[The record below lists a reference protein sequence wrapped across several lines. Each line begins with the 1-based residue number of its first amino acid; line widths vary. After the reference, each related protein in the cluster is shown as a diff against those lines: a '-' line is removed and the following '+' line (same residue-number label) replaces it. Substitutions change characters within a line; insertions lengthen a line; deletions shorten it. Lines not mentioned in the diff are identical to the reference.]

1 MAVYAALYRTW
12 RPRRLADLIGQDH
25 VSRTLLNALAAG
37 RPAHAYLFCG
47 PRGTGKTSTARI
59 LAAALNCRRAAGGDA
74 CGLCEPCGG
83 IAADRFLD
91 VREVDAASN
100 RQVDDMRALRET
112 VSYRPSVGRHKVYIL
127 DEVHMLTEA
136 SWNTLLKTLEEP
148 PPATTFVLCT
158 TDPSKVLATVV
169 SRCQRFDFRRLTE
182 GEIAAHLDRVCRVE
196 GVAVADGALAA
207 IARRSEGGLRDA
219 LAVLDQATAF
229 VPSGA
234 IEAGDVARLLGSA
247 DDASIEALLQA
258 ARAADAR
265 TLFAEVARLYEEGL
279 DMAQVLRDLLVGVR
293 RGLVALLGEGAAGAG
308 PAGEG
313 VGWHLRAIGV
323 LSEMEPH
330 LRRSEMPRL
339 LLEAALIRLLPG
351 VEGGGAGA
359 PAPAAQRVS
368 QSGPRQGIPRPPES
382 GQALPPPPESGQAL
396 PPAPESRAPDP
407 PVAGEAGASEVAV
420 SQSDPPWPEV
430 LEAVRRISTPAH
442 AAFEG
447 AEVQGRRG
455 AVVRLA
461 FRYSGQA
468 HLAEGRRDILERAW
482 ASVSGQRVSFE
493 FTAPATREPSAQG
506 QRAAESAGAG
516 SAGRRALPP
525 AEPLAP
531 RLAAPGAGAA
541 PSAGGVSGGVSGG
554 VPGGVSGGVSGGVEE
569 AFRRALGLFAGSDLA
584 GTGEGSAD
592 GGDGGSRE

>member
-59 LAAALNCRRAAGGDA
+59 LAAALNCGRVSGGDA

-127 DEVHMLTEA
+127 DEVHMLTDA

-196 GVAVADGALAA
+196 GVAVADGALEA
-207 IARRSEGGLRDA
+207 IARRSQGGLRDA
-219 LAVLDQATAF
+219 LAILDQATAF

-234 IEAGDVARLLGSA
+234 IGAGDVARLLGSA
-247 DDASIEALLQA
+247 DDASVERLLQA

-265 TLFAEVARLYEEGL
+265 TLFAEVAGLYDEGL

-293 RGLVALLGEGAAGAG
+293 RGLVALLAEGADGAG

-313 VGWHLRAIGV
+313 LRWHLRAIGV

-351 VEGGGAGA
+351 VEGAGAGTQAPTAVPRGAQPVPVPGFA
-359 PAPAAQRVS
+359 PAPA
-368 QSGPRQGIPRPPES
+368 
-382 GQALPPPPESGQAL
+382 
-396 PPAPESRAPDP
+396 SRAPDP
-407 PVAGEAGASEVAV
+407 PGAEGAGPSAASGARG
-420 SQSDPPWPEV
+420 DPPWSEV
-430 LEAVRRISTPAH
+430 LEAVRGISTPAH

-455 AVVRLA
+455 PVVRLA

-468 HLAEGRRDILERAW
+468 QLAEGRRDILERAW

-493 FTAPATREPSAQG
+493 FTAPAARDPSTGG

-516 SAGRRALPP
+516 SAGRRAVPA
-525 AEPLAP
+525 AEPSASRP
-531 RLAAPGAGAA
+531 AAEGARAA
-541 PSAGGVSGGVSGG
+541 PSAGGPAAGVVGGVVGG
-554 VPGGVSGGVSGGVEE
+554 GEE
-569 AFRRALGLFAGSDLA
+569 AFRRALGLFEGSDLA
-584 GTGEGSAD
+584 GAGQGSAD
-592 GGDGGSRE
+592 GGHGGSRE